1 MNKTTTAV
9 LLGGLVAGACG
20 SAPSAAAQ
28 ALAATTPSTATATA
42 LPLRVAVSEVPP
54 FAIQQADGSW
64 RGISVDLWREVATS
78 LGYTTACAAA
88 TLARPCAEL
97 PAP

>member
-1 MNKTTTAV
+1 MKKMTTAV

-28 ALAATTPSTATATA
+28 ALAATTPSTATAP
-42 LPLRVAVSEVPP
+42 PLRVAVSEVPP
-54 FAIQQADGSW
+54 FAIQQSDGSW

-88 TLARPCAEL
+88 TLAHPCAEL